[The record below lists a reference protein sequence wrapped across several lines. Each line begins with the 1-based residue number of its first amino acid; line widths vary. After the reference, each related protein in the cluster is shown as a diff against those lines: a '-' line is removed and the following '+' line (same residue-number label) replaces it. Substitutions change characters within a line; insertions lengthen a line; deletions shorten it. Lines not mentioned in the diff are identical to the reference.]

1 MTKNPTRTPIPR
13 RFKGKVALV
22 TGGTNGIGF
31 AITLE
36 LLREGATVAVTGLPA
51 DVAGG
56 RAAFA
61 AAGFSPLIR
70 AGDMADETFCRRV
83 VSDVLKLHGRIDCLV
98 NNAFS
103 FIAKGLDAARE
114 DFERSFNVGPF
125 AFALLTQLVAEPM
138 KQQGGGAIVNVSSIS
153 AWIAQPNRWTYNTAK
168 GAVAQLTRC
177 AALDLAPHKI
187 RVNSVSPG
195 WIWTREVDKAAGGDR
210 AKFDPIWGQ
219 FHMLG
224 RMGHPVEIAGPV
236 LFLLSDDASFITGT
250 DLPVDG
256 GYNGLGPEGLGQNTK
271 IAGTK

>member
-1 MTKNPTRTPIPR
+1 
-13 RFKGKVALV
+13 VA
-22 TGGTNGIGF
+22 
-31 AITLE
+31 
-36 LLREGATVAVTGLPA
+36 
-51 DVAGG
+51 
-56 RAAFA
+56 RALA
-61 AAGFSPLIR
+61 
-70 AGDMADETFCRRV
+70 
-83 VSDVLKLHGRIDCLV
+83 KHGRIDYLV

-103 FIAKGLDAARE
+103 FVAKGLDAARE
-114 DFERSFNVGPF
+114 DFLRSFNVGPF

-138 KQQGGGAIVNVSSIS
+138 KRQGGGAIVNVSSIS
-153 AWIAQPNRWTYNTAK
+153 AWIAQPSRWTYNMAK
-168 GAVAQLTRC
+168 GAVAQFTRC

-195 WIWTREVDKAAGGDR
+195 WIWTREVDKAAGADR
-210 AKFDPIWGQ
+210 PTHDPIWGQ
-219 FHMLG
+219 FHMLA

>member
-1 MTKNPTRTPIPR
+1 MLIPPTRTPILQ
-13 RFKGKVALV
+13 RFHDKVALV
-22 TGGTNGIGF
+22 TGGTNGIGH
-31 AITLE
+31 AIALE
-36 LLREGATVAVTGLPA
+36 LLREGAQVVATGLPA
-51 DVAGG
+51 DLAEG

-61 AAGFSPLIR
+61 AAGFTPLLL
-70 AGDMADETFCRRV
+70 AGDMADEAFCRQLVGAALER
-83 VSDVLKLHGRIDCLV
+83 HGRIDCLV

-103 FIAKGLDAARE
+103 FVAKGLEATRE
-114 DFERSFNVGPF
+114 DFLRSFTVGPF
-125 AFALLTQLVAEPM
+125 AFAQLTQLVAGPM
-138 KQQGGGAIVNVSSIS
+138 QRQGGGAIVNVSSIS

-177 AALDLAPHKI
+177 AALDLAPHRI

-210 AKFDPIWGQ
+210 TTYDPVWGQ

-224 RMGHPVEIAGPV
+224 RLGHPVEIAGPV

-256 GYNGLGPEGLGQNTK
+256 GYNGLGPEGLGQNTR
-271 IAGTK
+271 IAGSR

>member
-1 MTKNPTRTPIPR
+1 MHPPTRSPIVR
-13 RFKGKVALV
+13 RFDGKVALV
-22 TGGTNGIGF
+22 TGATHGIGR
-31 AITLE
+31 AIALE
-36 LLREGATVAVTGLPA
+36 LLREGAKVVATGLPA
-51 DVAGG
+51 DAEEG
-56 RAAFA
+56 RAAFRAEGFEPLVVVGDLADEKFRRELVA
-61 AAGFSPLIR
+61 AALARF
-70 AGDMADETFCRRV
+70 
-83 VSDVLKLHGRIDCLV
+83 GRLDFLV

-103 FIAKGLDAARE
+103 FLAKGLDATPE
-114 DFERSFNVGPF
+114 DFARSFSVGPV
-125 AFALLTQLVAEPM
+125 AFASLIQHAAEPM
-138 KQQGGGAIVNVSSIS
+138 KRQGGGAVVNVSSIS
-153 AWIAQPNRWTYNTAK
+153 AWIAQPNRWTYNLAK

-210 AKFDPIWGQ
+210 AKYDPIWGQ

-271 IAGTK
+271 IAGTR

>member
-1 MTKNPTRTPIPR
+1 MHTLSRQPVTG
-13 RFKGKVALV
+13 RFAGKVALV
-22 TGGTNGIGF
+22 TGGTHGIGF
-31 AITLE
+31 AIALE
-36 LLREGATVAVTGLPA
+36 LLREGASVVVSGLPA
-51 DVAGG
+51 DENEG

-61 AAGFSPLIR
+61 LGGFSPLIVC
-70 AGDMADETFCRRV
+70 GDLIEETFCRDLVAQTLAR
-83 VSDVLKLHGRIDCLV
+83 HGRVDFLV

-103 FIAKGLDAARE
+103 FLAKGLDATPA
-114 DFERSFNVGPF
+114 DFARSFGVGPV

-138 KQQGGGAIVNVSSIS
+138 KRQGGGAIVNVSSIS
-153 AWIAQPNRWTYNTAK
+153 AWIAQPNRWTYNVAK

-177 AALDLAPHKI
+177 AALDLAPHRI

-210 AKFDPIWGQ
+210 AKYDPIWGQ

-256 GYNGLGPEGLGQNTK
+256 GYNGLGPEGLGQTTK
-271 IAGTK
+271 IAGSM